1 MRPNSPHP
9 TRSLRR
15 SIIVLNVV
23 LVLLATLSIGL
34 VSLHLLNRQAD
45 SHALQV
51 VELSGTQVRD
61 AVARV
66 PDELLAT
73 AIILRD
79 RPTLARYV
87 REGSWRQL
95 APFIEQFRS
104 GGNLDFVGVVLDG
117 NLVSEAGQ
125 RVDDMV
131 LFQAGPDVRAH
142 TVWALSNNGAR
153 DEFSAVAIAPLPE
166 GLFAGTGYVVISRRI
181 TQSFLDSL
189 SPRPGSVI
197 VLLSRTRLGQALPD
211 TPERQ
216 ILLSEQ
222 PVIRALPESQRYA
235 AALPLRDE
243 QGRMI
248 AGVMTYLPAAPF
260 ERNRNR
266 LLTRWLLATVVLAL
280 LAALIGLAIGRRLG
294 RPIRALTQAARRMA
308 EQDFATPVPA
318 ARDIELDVLSSTMED
333 MRRRVLDL
341 TATVR
346 RREAQAQNLLENIVE
361 GVFSVDE
368 QRRILYMNPQAAKL
382 LGVEGGHAIGRFCGD
397 VLKPRGEGGRLPCHV
412 NCPIIHA
419 RSGSGSRAHEVL
431 CIGDEQ
437 RSVVIHSAPPSGNQ
451 QVQII
456 RDETQTEA
464 GRRLR
469 DAVIANVSHEFKTPL
484 AAQTAAIELLQSGH
498 GKLDEDQSGQLIEA
512 MSRSTVR
519 LNQLI
524 DNLLESVRIDAREDR
539 LDLHLLH
546 IEDVIEQAVGV
557 VEPLLLQRGQKLSTS
572 LQPAIPEFLGDGQR
586 LIQVLVNLLSN
597 AIKYAPEETG
607 IYLDVSTVGKS
618 LRLVLED
625 EGPGLDEAESEAI
638 FDRFYR
644 APGLSAGRAGM
655 GLGLWIVKSIVQRHG
670 GRIEFARTRA
680 GGSSFRVFLPLKQE
694 EA

>member
-1 MRPNSPHP
+1 MNALQRP
-9 TRSLRR
+9 RSLRR
-15 SIIVLNVV
+15 SIVMLNVV

-34 VSLHLLNRQAD
+34 VSLHLLNRQAN

-61 AVARV
+61 TVARV

-87 REGSWRQL
+87 RERNWRQL
-95 APFIEQFRS
+95 EPFLEQYRA
-104 GGNLDFVGVVLDG
+104 GGSLDYVALVLDG
-117 NLVSEAGQ
+117 QLVSEAGQ
-125 RVDDMV
+125 RVPDEV
-131 LFQAGPDVRAH
+131 LFQSGPEVRAH
-142 TVWALSNNGAR
+142 TVWARADETPR
-153 DEFSAVAIAPLPE
+153 DEFSAVAIAPLPD
-166 GLFAGTGYVVISRRI
+166 GLFAGVGYVVVSRQI
-181 TQSFLDSL
+181 TQRFLDSL
-189 SPRPGSVI
+189 SLRPGTAI
-197 VLLSRTRLGQALPD
+197 VMLSRSRLGQALPD

-222 PVIRALPESQRYA
+222 ALIRALPESQRFV

-266 LLTRWLLATVVLAL
+266 LLTRWLIASLVLAL
-280 LAALIGLAIGRRLG
+280 LAAMIGTAIGRRLG

-308 EQDFATPVPA
+308 EQDFATPVPP

-368 QRRILYMNPQAAKL
+368 QRRILYMNPQAARL
-382 LGVEGGHAIGRFCGD
+382 LGVDGGHAIGRFCGD

-431 CIGDEQ
+431 CVGEEQ

-484 AAQTAAIELLQSGH
+484 AAQTAAIELLQSGR
-498 GKLDEDQSGQLIEA
+498 GSLDAEQSAQLIEA

-539 LDLHLLH
+539 IDLHLLH

-557 VEPLLLQRGQKLSTS
+557 VDPLLLQRRQCLTTKI
-572 LQPAIPEFLGDGQR
+572 QPEIPEFLGDGQR

-597 AIKYAPEETG
+597 AIKYAPEETA
-607 IYLDVSTVGKS
+607 IQLDISTVGQV
-618 LRLVLED
+618 LRIVLED
-625 EGPGLDEAESEAI
+625 EGPGLAASESEAI

>member
-1 MRPNSPHP
+1 MNSQRR

-15 SIIVLNVV
+15 SIVILNVV

-34 VSLHLLNRQAD
+34 VSLHLLNRQAN

-51 VELSGTQVRD
+51 VELSGTKVRD

-79 RPTLARYV
+79 RPTLARHV
-87 REGSWRQL
+87 RERNWRQL
-95 APFIEQFRS
+95 GPFLEQYRA
-104 GGNLDFVGVVLDG
+104 GGSLDYVALVVDG
-117 NLVSEAGQ
+117 QLVSEAGE
-125 RVDDMV
+125 RVVDEV
-131 LFQAGPDVRAH
+131 LFQGGPDIRAQ
-142 TVWALSNNGAR
+142 TIWARSGEAAR
-153 DEFSAVAIAPLPE
+153 EEFSAVAIAPLPE
-166 GLFAGTGYVVISRRI
+166 GLSAGASYVVVSRQI
-181 TQSFLDSL
+181 TQRFLDSL
-189 SPRPGSVI
+189 SPRPGSAI
-197 VLLSRTRLGQALPD
+197 VLLSRGRLGQALPD

-216 ILLSEQ
+216 LLLSEQ
-222 PVIRALPESQRYA
+222 VVIRALPESQRYV
-235 AALPLRDE
+235 AALPLSEE
-243 QGRMI
+243 QGNMI

-266 LLTRWLLATVVLAL
+266 LLTRWLIASVVLAV

-308 EQDFATPVPA
+308 EQDFATPVPP

-361 GVFSVDE
+361 GVFSVDQ
-368 QRRILYMNPQAAKL
+368 QRRILYMNPQAARL
-382 LGVEGGHAIGRFCGD
+382 LGVDASHAIGRFCGD
-397 VLKPRGEGGRLPCHV
+397 VLQPRAEGGRLPCHF

-419 RSGSGSRAHEVL
+419 RSGSGSRAHEAL
-431 CIGDEQ
+431 CVGQDQ
-437 RSVVIHSAPPSGNQ
+437 RSVVIHSAPPSGKQ

-456 RDETQTEA
+456 RDETQAEA

-484 AAQTAAIELLQSGH
+484 AAQTAAIELLQNGR
-498 GKLDEDQSGQLIEA
+498 GTLDEEQSGQLIES
-512 MSRSTVR
+512 MRRSTVR

-557 VEPLLLQRGQKLSTS
+557 VDPLLLQRRQRLSTS
-572 LQPAIPEFLGDGQR
+572 VQPDIPEFLGDGQR

-597 AIKYAPEETG
+597 AIKYAPEETA
-607 IYLDVSTVGKS
+607 IHMDVSTVGKS

-625 EGPGLDEAESEAI
+625 EGPGLDDSESEAV
-638 FDRFYR
+638 FERFYR